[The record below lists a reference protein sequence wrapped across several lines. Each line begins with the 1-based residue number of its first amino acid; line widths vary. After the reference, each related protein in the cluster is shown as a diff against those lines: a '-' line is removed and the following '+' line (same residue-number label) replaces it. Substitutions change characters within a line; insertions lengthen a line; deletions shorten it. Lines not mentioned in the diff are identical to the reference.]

1 MRDFITQCK
10 KDRLYGVM
18 AVCWLVTVA
27 SSFFNSHLL
36 PVELPGVGA
45 WFLFRTAL
53 PLTAVLYVVWTGRNK
68 TFFRR
73 SGSAVETWC
82 FVLAAVLL
90 VYSVLSLP
98 RAIDAWLT
106 LRRLMNL
113 CFDLCFFL
121 LMLRLCRDSKL
132 LRLTLLVCGI
142 LWAMLMVLGIY
153 EVFCGG
159 IGNDMYDGERGQRFS
174 WFLSW
179 YQYPVVFNTNTNDYA
194 MTLTFFYGILAL
206 LGGWEDGPVR
216 RLLVP
221 VTGLTYFLLL
231 ATSSRLCLFAFWM
244 LVAAQLLCALLRRNG
259 RRTMACMLA
268 CILCIQLCSQY
279 RYTVYPIINYVK
291 AELAGQTENGEEPS
305 LELGNPRSRP
315 LRDQFLETNETTGEV
330 ELRNDASAGVRTIL
344 LLHAIGCFRDS
355 YGLGVGLGNTEML
368 AKERA
373 IAYNG
378 EIWSI
383 HCFLAR
389 LMGDYGLFAMVPLC
403 VIAWLLLKRALA
415 ALGSAL
421 RKKRWAEVSFPLLYL
436 AALAAYPVI
445 STASADAQDS
455 IPMWIYLALLVLLS
469 RELPDSRKETAGGT
483 AGEEEVH
490 APVLSHCSRL

>member
-1 MRDFITQCK
+1 MSDFITQCK

-27 SSFFNSHLL
+27 SSFFNSYLL
-36 PVELPGVGA
+36 PVTLPGVGT

-53 PLTAVLYVVWTGRNK
+53 PVTAALYVVWAARNK
-68 TFFRR
+68 TLFRR

-82 FVLAAVLL
+82 LVLAGILL
-90 VYSVLSLP
+90 VYGALSLP
-98 RAIDAWLT
+98 RAINMGWT
-106 LRRLMNL
+106 FRRLMNL

-121 LMLRLCRDSKL
+121 LMLRLCRDRKL
-132 LRLTLLVCGI
+132 LRLTLLVCGV
-142 LWAMLMVLGIY
+142 LWAVLMVLGIY

-159 IGNDMYDGERGQRFS
+159 IVNNMYDEEFGQRFS
-174 WFLSW
+174 WFFSW
-179 YQYPVVFNTNTNDYA
+179 HQYPVVFDANTNDYA

-206 LGGWEDGPVR
+206 LGCKEGSPVG

-221 VTGLTYFLLL
+221 VTAVTYFLLL
-231 ATSSRLCLFAFWM
+231 AASSRLCLLAFWM
-244 LVAAQLLCALLRRNG
+244 IVAVQLLCALLRRSG

-291 AELAGQTENGEEPS
+291 AELAGEAPS
-305 LELGNPRSRP
+305 LELGDPRSRP
-315 LRDQFLETNETTGEV
+315 LRDQFLETDEATGEV
-330 ELRNDASAGVRTIL
+330 VLRNDASAGVRTIL

-355 YGLGVGLGNTEML
+355 HGLGIGLGNTEML
-368 AKERA
+368 SKERA
-373 IAYNG
+373 LVKNG
-378 EIWSI
+378 ELWPI

-389 LMGDYGLFAMVPLC
+389 LMGDYGLFAVVPLC

-415 ALGSAL
+415 ALWTAL

-469 RELPDSRKETAGGT
+469 RELPDSRKENAGAD

-490 APVLSHCSRL
+490 APVLSHCSGL